1 MLTKRVASIIMPSTQ
16 SVAGTVISFALH
28 ASRAPS
34 EVQGS
39 CLTPQDRMQVSFWQ
53 DRARQAGYD
62 RMVIH
67 DRDEGDASEVGNF
80 LSVYLRGQAWS
91 RWGFARAG
99 SCIRAWCCLTGA
111 DIGEFHSMNEALGAV
126 LPGASDAGARETSRQ
141 SASNLVHLSFPKRVG
156 SAA

>member
-1 MLTKRVASIIMPSTQ
+1 MPSTQ
-16 SVAGTVISFALH
+16 LAVAGTVISFPVH
-28 ASRAPS
+28 AARAPTGA
-34 EVQGS
+34 QDS
-39 CLTPQDRMQVSFWQ
+39 CLTPKDRMQVGFWR
-53 DRARQAGYD
+53 DRARHAGFD

-99 SCIRAWCCLTGA
+99 ACIRAWCCLTGA
-111 DIGEFHSMNEALGAV
+111 DVGEFASMSEALTAV
-126 LPGASDAGARETSRQ
+126 LRGSGDIPLGETDGPE
-141 SASNLVHLSFPKRVG
+141 ASNLIYLSFPKRVG